1 VTSSTDS
8 LSLVLDGQR
17 TLTPPD
23 LEAAAQPLSVSL
35 SDDARAA
42 VARCAEF
49 VRTHGASGKAIYGLS
64 TGFGPLVTHPA
75 SSDPETHGI
84 GLLNHLRA
92 GQGDVLAPR
101 VARAMLLARAWTLGK
116 GHSGVSAEVL
126 DVLAASLGTRFA
138 PAVPEWGSVGASGD
152 LAPLAHAA
160 GTLCGE
166 GEAFLG
172 DERLPA
178 RVALERAGLRPL
190 RLRGRDALALVNG
203 TSLTAAAAALA
214 VGAARASLAVA
225 LELTG
230 LLVESLGASSEF
242 TSPELLSLSGHASA
256 HTTARR
262 LAALLDGSTPRS
274 GRPLQEAYTL
284 RCVPQLVGAVEETLR
299 HVERVVTAELNGV
312 SDNPV
317 FFPDTGQVIHGGNF
331 FGQQVA
337 FAADSLNLAVTQLGN
352 LAERQLDLL
361 MDPGRNGG
369 LSLMLSARPGAQ
381 SGLAGV
387 NLAATSIVASMRRYA
402 TPASIHSLPTNGHNQ
417 DIVPFGTQAAL
428 EALRQTERLQL
439 VQASLALG
447 LRQAA
452 YLGAPAPTSSAGAAL
467 IAFLCQCSSPVD
479 PDRPLAEDVRRLATQ
494 LPRWRARSSTEPAE
508 AVHPRSRR
516 N

>member
-1 VTSSTDS
+1 MTSSIDTF
-8 LSLVLDGQR
+8 SLVLDDHH
-17 TLTPPD
+17 TLTPAD
-23 LEAAAQPLSVSL
+23 IEAAQQPLHITL
-35 SDDARAA
+35 SDSARAA
-42 VARCAEF
+42 VVRCAEF
-49 VRTHGASGKAIYGLS
+49 VRAHGASGKPIYGFS
-64 TGFGPLVTHPA
+64 TGFGPLVTHAA

-92 GQGDVLAPR
+92 GQGDFLAPG

-126 DVLAASLGTRFA
+126 DVVVASLRTPFA

-172 DERLPA
+172 EERLPA
-178 RVALERAGLRPL
+178 RVALQRAGLQPL

-214 VGAARASLAVA
+214 VRAARASVGVA
-225 LELTG
+225 LELTA

-242 TSPELLSLSGHASA
+242 TSPDLLDLSGHASA
-256 HTTARR
+256 HATATR

-274 GRPLQEAYTL
+274 GRPLQESYTL
-284 RCVPQLVGAVEETLR
+284 RCVPQLVGAVEETLQ

-317 FFPDTGQVIHGGNF
+317 FFPDTDQVIHGGNF

-337 FAADSLNLAVTQLGN
+337 FAADSLNIALTQLGN

-369 LSLMLSARPGAQ
+369 RSLLLSARPGAQ

-402 TPASIHSLPTNGHNQ
+402 APASIQSLPTNGHNQ

-428 EALRQTERLQL
+428 EALRQSERLQL

-452 YLGAPAPTSSAGAAL
+452 YLGGPAPTSKAGAAL
-467 IAFLCQCSSPVD
+467 LAFLCDCAAPVD

-494 LPRWRARSSTEPAE
+494 LPRWRTRSATEPAE
-508 AVHPRSRR
+508 APHPRSRR
-516 N
+516 S